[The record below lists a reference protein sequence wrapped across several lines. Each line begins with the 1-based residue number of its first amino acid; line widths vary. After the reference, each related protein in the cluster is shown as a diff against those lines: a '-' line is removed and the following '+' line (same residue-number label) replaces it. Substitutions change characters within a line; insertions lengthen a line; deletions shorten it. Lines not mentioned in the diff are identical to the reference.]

1 MKRVLFLTAALVAC
15 DSAVTEPVAKPM
27 LDVGVASVVGA
38 CIPTAFVRDG
48 RPLTTAVVGTPA
60 PIARVVID
68 ATGCDIG
75 IYYAPGMTGSV
86 DQSSI
91 AGASY
96 FGVVNH
102 GAQVNVTR
110 SSVSNIGDRP
120 FSGAQH
126 GNAILYTTEN
136 FVIELPIPPAT
147 TPVIT
152 FVTAG
157 VAGGLVSGNQVSLY
171 QKGGIIVRGAGASA
185 DILNNEV
192 RGLGPVNFIAQNGIQ
207 VSFGGSAV
215 VRENIV
221 SENDYTPDGTTSCGI
236 LLFEAAGAKVQLNT
250 YRDNETNLCNFG
262 KGGGNVSQ

>member
-1 MKRVLFLTAALVAC
+1 MKRVLFLTAALLAC
-15 DSAVTEPVAKPM
+15 DSAVTEPVAKPS
-27 LDVGVASVVGA
+27 LDVGVAVAGA
-38 CIPTAFVRDG
+38 CLPTTFIRDG
-48 RPLTTAVVGTPA
+48 RPLTAAVIGTAV
-60 PIARVVID
+60 PITRTVVD

-75 IYYAPGMTGSV
+75 IYYGPGINGSV

-91 AGASY
+91 AGAFY

-102 GAQVNVTR
+102 AAQVNVTR

-136 FVIELPIPPAT
+136 FVSDVTIPPT
-147 TPVIT
+147 IPPVFT

-157 VAGGLVSGNQVSLY
+157 VASGLVSGNQVSLY

-185 DILNNEV
+185 DILDNEV

-215 VRENIV
+215 VRENFV
-221 SENDYTPDGTTSCGI
+221 SENDFTPDTFTSCGI
-236 LLFEAAGAKVQLNT
+236 LLFEAAGVKVQQNT

>member
-15 DSAVTEPVAKPM
+15 DSSVTEPAAKPL

-38 CIPTAFVRDG
+38 CLPTPFVRDG
-48 RPLTTAVVGTPA
+48 RFLTAAVVGTVA
-60 PIARVVID
+60 PITRAVID

-75 IYYAPGMTGSV
+75 IYYAPGVAGSV

-102 GAQVNVTR
+102 SSVVNVTR

-136 FVIELPIPPAT
+136 ALTESGPIVA
-147 TPVIT
+147 
-152 FVTAG
+152 AG
-157 VAGGLVSGNQVSLY
+157 AASGVVSGNQVSLY
-171 QKGGIIVRGAGASA
+171 QKGGIVVRGAGASA

-215 VRENIV
+215 VRENVV
-221 SENDYTPDGTTSCGI
+221 SENDYTPEGTTSCGI
-236 LLFEAAGAKVQLNT
+236 LLFEAAGAKVQQNT
-250 YRDNETNLCNFG
+250 YRDNETNMCNFG
-262 KGGGNVSQ
+262 KGGGNVSH

>member
-1 MKRVLFLTAALVAC
+1 MKRVLFLAAALVAC

-27 LDVGVASVVGA
+27 LDVGVASVVGV
-38 CIPTAFVRDG
+38 CTSTLFVRDG
-48 RPLTTAVVGTPA
+48 RFLTTAVVGTVV
-60 PIARVVID
+60 PIARTVID

-75 IYYAPGMTGSV
+75 IYYPPGITGSV

-102 GAQVNVTR
+102 GAHVDVTS

-136 FVIELPIPPAT
+136 ALTESGPIVAT
-147 TPVIT
+147 G
-152 FVTAG
+152 A
-157 VAGGLVSGNQVSLY
+157 ASGLVSGNQVSLY
-171 QKGGIIVRGAGASA
+171 QKGGIIVRGVGASA
-185 DILNNEV
+185 DILDNEV
-192 RGLGPVNFIAQNGIQ
+192 RGLGPVDFIAQNGIQ

-215 VRENIV
+215 VRENFV
-221 SENDYTPDGTTSCGI
+221 SGNDYTPEGTTSCGI
-236 LLFEAAGAKVQLNT
+236 LLFEAAGAKVQQNT
-250 YRDNETNLCNFG
+250 YRDNETNMCNFG
-262 KGGGNVSQ
+262 KGGGNVSE

>member
-1 MKRVLFLTAALVAC
+1 MKRVLLVTLALVAC
-15 DSAVTEPVAKPM
+15 DSSVTEPAAKPL
-27 LDVGVASVVGA
+27 LDVGVASVVGV
-38 CIPTAFVRDG
+38 CTPTLFVRDG
-48 RPLTTAVVGTPA
+48 RVLTTAVIGTVA
-60 PIARVVID
+60 PITRAVID

-75 IYYAPGMTGSV
+75 IYYPPGITGSV

-91 AGASY
+91 AGAFY

-102 GAQVNVTR
+102 ASHVDVTR

-136 FVIELPIPPAT
+136 FVIEATVPPAP
-147 TPVIT
+147 PVIT
-152 FVTAG
+152 LVTAG
-157 VAGGLVSGNQVSLY
+157 VASGLVSGNQVSLY

-185 DILNNEV
+185 DIFDNEV

-215 VRENIV
+215 VRENFV
-221 SENDYTPDGTTSCGI
+221 SENDYTPEGTTSCGI
-236 LLFEAAGAKVQLNT
+236 LLFEAAGAKVQQNT

-262 KGGGNVSQ
+262 KGGGNVSE

>member
-1 MKRVLFLTAALVAC
+1 MKRVLLLTFALAAC
-15 DSAVTEPVAKPM
+15 DSSVTDPAAKPS
-27 LDVGVASVVGA
+27 LDVGVAVAGV
-38 CIPTAFVRDG
+38 CTPTPFIRDG
-48 RPLTTAVVGTPA
+48 RPMTAAVIGTAA
-60 PIARVVID
+60 PIVRTVVD

-75 IYYAPGMTGSV
+75 IYYAPGTTGSV
-86 DQSSI
+86 DQSTV
-91 AGASY
+91 AGAFY

-102 GAQVNVTR
+102 AANVNVTR

-126 GNAILYTTEN
+126 GNAIFYTTEN
-136 FVIELPIPPAT
+136 QLLSDGS
-147 TPVIT
+147 

-157 VAGGLVSGNQVSLY
+157 TASGIISGNQVSLY
-171 QKGGIIVRGAGASA
+171 QKGGIIVRGAGSSA
-185 DILNNEV
+185 DILDNEV

-221 SENDYTPDGTTSCGI
+221 SENDYTPEGTTSCGI
-236 LLFEAAGAKVQLNT
+236 LLFQAAGAKVQQNT

-262 KGGGNVSQ
+262 KGGGNVSE

>member
-38 CIPTAFVRDG
+38 CLPTPFIRDG
-48 RPLTTAVVGTPA
+48 RVLTAALINPPA
-60 PIARVVID
+60 LTIAVID

-75 IYYAPGMTGSV
+75 IYYAPLTTGSV

-102 GAQVNVTR
+102 SAVVNVTR

-120 FSGAQH
+120 FNGAQH

-136 FVIELPIPPAT
+136 FVADVTVPPTIPPVFT
-147 TPVIT
+147 L
-152 FVTAG
+152 VTAG
-157 VAGGLVSGNQVSLY
+157 AASGLVSGNQVSLY

-236 LLFEAAGAKVQLNT
+236 LLFEAAGVKVQQNT
-250 YRDNETNLCNFG
+250 YFDNETNLCNFG